1 MDLAEGVFRTK
12 TPSTADSATSRPQ
25 NKHLNGCTTVKTT
38 TSRKYVFQGGI
49 QRADALCYTAFAGT
63 ITKCF
68 NSNTKSVEYP
78 RAGEARIA
86 CELSPARTGP
96 ASRTHRGALSLS
108 PVGISFLFEEGRVV
122 NAPFAASSNAQAG
135 TVTP

>member
-12 TPSTADSATSRPQ
+12 KPSTADSATSRPQ
-25 NKHLNGCTTVKTT
+25 NKHLNGCNTDKTT
-38 TSRKYVFQGGI
+38 TSRQYVFQGRHE
-49 QRADALCYTAFAGT
+49 RAYALCYAPFAGPV
-63 ITKCF
+63 TKSF

-96 ASRTHRGALSLS
+96 GSGTHRGTLYLS
-108 PVGISFLFEEGRVV
+108 PVGIS
-122 NAPFAASSNAQAG
+122 
-135 TVTP
+135 